1 MCRHGDDFVPGGCS
15 TTTFQLAVRSDG
27 GATKAAATENLRM
40 GQDEPEG
47 PQARLCGV
55 GGAQRQQVTH
65 ANGATPASLDLSRD
79 HVELLASTLS
89 PWS

>member
-40 GQDEPEG
+40 GPSHSLRSGRGTETTGNTLTVP
-47 PQARLCGV
+47 RL
-55 GGAQRQQVTH
+55 QVWTS
-65 ANGATPASLDLSRD
+65 AGIMLS
-79 HVELLASTLS
+79 S
-89 PWS
+89 